1 MEENRMKKHV
11 SAVAA
16 IRIALHTIGLLGV
29 IIAFAVINFAFSFIP
44 VEDIPEA
51 IMPLITGIIY
61 FVFIV
66 IAAVSVLGLIA
77 AIGLLSYKPWARIL
91 TIVVSAISCFNI
103 PIGTLAGV
111 YSIWVMLQ
119 SDTIKLF
126 ESQDAENLNK
136 S

>member
-16 IRIALHTIGLLGV
+16 IRIALHSIGLLG
-29 IIAFAVINFAFSFIP
+29 IIVAFGAVNFAFSFIP
-44 VEDIPEA
+44 VEDLPEA
-51 IMPLITGIIY
+51 VMPVITGIIY

-66 IAAVSVLGLIA
+66 IAAVSVLGLIS

-103 PIGTLAGV
+103 PVGTIAGV

-119 SDTIKLF
+119 DDTIKLF
-126 ESQDAENLNK
+126 QDQE
-136 S
+136 

>member
-1 MEENRMKKHV
+1 MEENRMNKHV

-16 IRIALHTIGLLGV
+16 IRIALHSIGLLVV
-29 IIAFAVINFAFSFIP
+29 IIGFAVVNFAFSFIP
-44 VEDIPEA
+44 VESLPEA
-51 IMPLITGIIY
+51 VMPMITGIIY

-66 IAAVSVLGLIA
+66 IAAVSALGLIA

-103 PIGTLAGV
+103 PVGTLAGV

-119 SDTIKLF
+119 DDTVKLF
-126 ESQDAENLNK
+126 QSEE
-136 S
+136 

>member
-16 IRIALHTIGLLGV
+16 IRITLHTIGLLG
-29 IIAFAVINFAFSFIP
+29 IIVAFGVVNFAFSFIP
-44 VEDIPEA
+44 VEDLPEA
-51 IMPLITGIIY
+51 VMPLITGIIY

-66 IAAVSVLGLIA
+66 IATVSILGLIA
-77 AIGLLSYKPWARIL
+77 AIGLLGYKSWARIL

-119 SDTIKLF
+119 DDTIKLF
-126 ESQDAENLNK
+126 QDQK
-136 S
+136 